1 MRIYPAVDIYDGRCV
16 RLKEGNIEKM
26 EVYYENPVDAA
37 KMWEQ
42 KGAEALHI
50 IDLNGAFSG
59 KMGNNAVVEEIINAV
74 NIPVQLGGGLRNAK
88 DIRTAFNTGA
98 ERVIIGT
105 AAVLDEELLETG
117 LKDYVDKIIVSI
129 DAKDGYV
136 AIKGWVNISEFSA
149 YNFAG
154 KIVGKGI
161 RNIVYTDISRDG
173 LLKGPNFDGIEKMCN
188 VEGARI
194 IASGGITTIDDIL
207 AIREAGAE
215 GIIIGKALYAG
226 VLKLEDALKAVED

>member
-1 MRIYPAVDIYDGRCV
+1 
-16 RLKEGNIEKM
+16 M
-26 EVYYENPVDAA
+26 EVFCENPVDAA

-42 KGAEALHI
+42 KGAEVLHI

-59 KMGNNAVVEEIINAV
+59 KMGNYSVVEKIIKSV
-74 NIPVQLGGGLRNAK
+74 NIPIQLGGGLRTVE
-88 DIRTAFNTGA
+88 DIKVAFDTGV
-98 ERVIIGT
+98 EKVIIGT

-117 LKDYVDKIIVSI
+117 LKDYTDKMVVSI

-136 AIKGWVNISEFSA
+136 AIKGWVNVSEFSA

-154 KIVGKGI
+154 KIVGKGF

-194 IASGGITTIDDIL
+194 IASGGITTIEDVL
-207 AIREAGAE
+207 LVKETGAE
-215 GIIIGKALYAG
+215 GAIIGKALYTG
-226 VLKLEDALKAVED
+226 DLKLEDVLEAVKD